1 MEAAF
6 FDLDKT
12 VIAKASMMAFGRPFM
27 REGLVRRRTVLRGAY
42 AHVVYLHLGASE
54 QKLARIRES
63 VLRLTR
69 GWDQSRVR
77 SIVAETME
85 EVINPIIY
93 KEAAE
98 LITEHKAA
106 GRRVFIVSAA
116 PEEIVNPLAKFLGVD
131 ESISSRAE
139 VDAEGR
145 YTGAMEVYAYGP
157 YKAEIMRQ
165 LAEDEGLDMSASFA
179 YSDSYTDLP
188 MLEAVGH
195 PVAVNPDRVL
205 LKVARERGWEVRSFD
220 HPVRLRDRMPAP
232 RPAHT
237 AMGGVVIG
245 VGTGLVLWWR
255 LRPGRRSAVKHLPPP
270 PPPPQGISRRA
281 VSALRRRR
289 GR

>member
-93 KEAAE
+93 KEASE
-98 LITEHKAA
+98 LIAAHKAA

-139 VDAEGR
+139 VDSDGR
-145 YTGAMEVYAYGP
+145 YTGAMETYAYGP
-157 YKAEIMRQ
+157 YKAEIMRG

-205 LKVARERGWEVRSFD
+205 QKVARDKGWEIRTFN
-220 HPVRLRDRMPAP
+220 HPVRLRDRVPAP

-237 AMGGVVIG
+237 VLGGVLAVAA
-245 VGTGLVLWWR
+245 TGLVLWWR
-255 LRPGRRSAVKHLPPP
+255 LRPGRTLPDPPP
-270 PPPPQGISRRA
+270 RLISRRA
-281 VSALRRRR
+281 ASGLRRRQER
-289 GR
+289 

>member
-63 VLRLTR
+63 VLTLTR
-69 GWDQSRVR
+69 GWDQTRVR
-77 SIVAETME
+77 DIVAETME
-85 EVINPIIY
+85 EVIDPIIY
-93 KEAAE
+93 KEASE
-98 LITEHKAA
+98 LIAEHQAA
-106 GRRVFIVSAA
+106 GRRVFIVSAS
-116 PEEIVNPLAKFLGVD
+116 PEEIVNPLAKYLGVD

-139 VDAEGR
+139 VDEHGR
-145 YTGAMEVYAYGP
+145 YTGAMATYAYGP
-157 YKAEIMRQ
+157 YKAEIMRR
-165 LAEDEGLDMSASFA
+165 LAEEEDLDLTASYA

-205 LKVARERGWEVRSFD
+205 QKVARERAWEVRTFN
-220 HPVRLRDRMPAP
+220 HPVRLRDRVPAP

-237 AMGGVVIG
+237 VLGGVVA
-245 VGTGLVLWWR
+245 VAATGLVLWWR
-255 LRPGRRSAVKHLPPP
+255 LRPRRTLPPP
-270 PPPPQGISRRA
+270 LPPRGLSRLA
-281 VSALRRRR
+281 ASGLRQLRVR
-289 GR
+289 